1 MAFSRQDE
9 CMRVLL
15 LSITLVVA
23 GCHGASPPPET
34 SRVSRAVAWDSATAH
49 RVCESPDSVVA
60 GKKECVLLNQG
71 RPADRQKFPSDR
83 RP

>member
-1 MAFSRQDE
+1 
-9 CMRVLL
+9 MRISL
-15 LSITLVVA
+15 LSIALVVA
-23 GCHGASPPPET
+23 GCHGATPQPHA
-34 SRVSRAVAWDSATAH
+34 SRADRALAWDSATAH
-49 RVCESPDSVVA
+49 RICESPDSVVA